1 MRSVLNTPPTL
12 TTSSKRRPVPSRN
25 SSGMPTFDNYNYR
38 FVFLNSWFMYIRTF
52 ASSKDAAMDLN
63 VTGLQVIKKIKEYGK
78 Q

>member
-1 MRSVLNTPPTL
+1 
-12 TTSSKRRPVPSRN
+12 
-25 SSGMPTFDNYNYR
+25 
-38 FVFLNSWFMYIRTF
+38 MYIRTF